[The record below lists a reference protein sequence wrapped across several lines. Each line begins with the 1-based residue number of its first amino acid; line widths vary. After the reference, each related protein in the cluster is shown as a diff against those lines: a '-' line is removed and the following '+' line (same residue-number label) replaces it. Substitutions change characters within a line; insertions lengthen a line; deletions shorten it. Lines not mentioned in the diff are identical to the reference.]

1 MEELQ
6 KRILDLEIK
15 LLKIEENKLNSSR
28 SFELNELFSALAKAQ
43 GEMNTAGL
51 TANNPFF
58 KSKYADLAEIVKASR
73 PALTKNGLCVIQQI
87 RMNEEGLHVLH
98 TLLAHSSGQWIETR
112 MKINPA
118 KNDIQ
123 GLGSYIS
130 YIRRYSYAALVGV
143 VVSDED
149 DDGEAVVAPE
159 RNKPFIQRHDG
170 TIIPEQVHELQ
181 YELEGHPDIVQMI
194 YEKLSISALDQ
205 IQKSQFLNVI
215 KRIRE
220 IKQAREKASQ

>member
-1 MEELQ
+1 MEEIS
-6 KRILDLEIK
+6 KRLLDLEIK

-149 DDGEAVVAPE
+149 DDGEVAIAPE
-159 RNKPFIQRHDG
+159 RNRHIQRTNSDL
-170 TIIPEQVHELQ
+170 IVPEQVHELQ
-181 YELEGHPDIVQMI
+181 HELIDHPDIAQMI
-194 YEKLSISALDQ
+194 LDKLNIQSLADM
-205 IQKSQFLNVI
+205 QKSHFQNVI
-215 KRIRE
+215 KKIRD
-220 IKQAREKASQ
+220 IKQAKEKATT